1 MFRFAPSPTGD
12 MHIGNLR
19 TAVINYVCAKKYNKK
34 FILRIEDTDTAR
46 NIQGK
51 EEEIKSILNLF
62 GINWDEYY
70 VQSTHLATHQ
80 KLAAK
85 LLENGSAFK
94 CYCTEAELEEKKELA
109 KNEKRAYR
117 YDGTCENLKQDLNK
131 PFVIRLKKPKNTITF
146 KDEIKGVLSFEP
158 NDVDSFVILR
168 ADGTPTYNFACSMDD
183 MCEGVSFIIRGE
195 DHVSNTPKQEHIKAS
210 LGFNESLQ
218 YAHLPIILDE
228 ESGQKM
234 SKRQEH
240 SSVKWLLNEGF
251 LPDAIA
257 NYLLALG
264 NKTPNEIFTMDNAI
278 SWFEISNISKSPA
291 RFSMAKLR
299 FINREHIKILDDEI
313 LARLLFKDEFLAKFS
328 NVKVLAKLAKLHLEE
343 ASTLNEIRAKLSGY
357 FLPFNIVF
365 ANNLDFS
372 ESAKL
377 LKAELEKSNIPSK
390 YEEFKLNHNANLKG
404 KQLFMSLRLLLSGSA
419 HGPELAQIYEI
430 MQPCMS
436 EFLKVK
442 DELC

>member
-1 MFRFAPSPTGD
+1 MFRFAPSPTGN

-19 TAVINYVCAKKYNKK
+19 TAIINYVCAKKYNKK

-46 NIQGK
+46 NIKGLEENIK
-51 EEEIKSILNLF
+51 EILTLF

-70 VQSTHLATHQ
+70 EQSTHLATHQ

-94 CYCTEAELEEKKELA
+94 CYCTEAELEAKKELA

-117 YDGTCENLKQDLNK
+117 YDGTCENLKQELEK
-131 PFVIRLKKPKNTITF
+131 PFVIRLKKPKATITF
-146 KDEIKGVLSFEP
+146 KDEIKGELSFEP

-210 LGFNESLQ
+210 LGFNESMQ

-228 ESGQKM
+228 VTGQKM
-234 SKRQEH
+234 SKRQDH
-240 SSVKWLLNEGF
+240 SSVAWLLEQGF

-257 NYLLALG
+257 NYLLSLG
-264 NKTPNEIFTMDNAI
+264 NKTPNEIFTMKEAI

-299 FINREHIKILDDEI
+299 FINREHIKLLDDEI
-313 LARLLFKDEFLAKFS
+313 LVRLLFKDEFLAKF
-328 NVKVLAKLAKLHLEE
+328 NNPKALAKLAKLYLEE
-343 ASTLNEIRAKLSGY
+343 ASTLNEIRAKLSGF
-357 FLPFNIVF
+357 FLPFSVVF
-365 ANNLDFS
+365 ANNEEFI

-377 LKAELEKSNIPSK
+377 LENELKNPNLALK
-390 YEEFKLNHNANLKG
+390 YDEFKQNHSCNLKG
-404 KQLFMSLRLLLSGSA
+404 KQLFMSLRLLLSGA
-419 HGPELAQIYEI
+419 NHGPELAAIYEI
-430 MQPCMS
+430 IAPCMS

-442 DELC
+442 NELS